1 MPKCLCM
8 GEKVI
13 KEYQE
18 NILFLSFT
26 IFGIILLIANST
38 ILAKC
43 FSIEDFGYYQLL
55 LTFIGV
61 LSIFNLTGYDVYIQ
75 KKVLREEIAYFYYVL
90 KNIMPLSLIG
100 ICFVFCISYIINYEH
115 FKIFGLA
122 VLLVSFSI
130 FDKLFSLLEIKKE
143 FKLIRYL
150 DLSNKVVF
158 LVLSICVMYFQIN
171 LENFLYLFV
180 GIYITIIS
188 SKILYSFYLIKF
200 NYLPIDNSDIKNFNN
215 DAMKRTWSIS
225 FAVLANWIERLVL
238 GALSPTMLAIFSIAY
253 LIPKMIKD
261 NIKSVLKPTIFQWVN
276 LSNQEFL
283 QKINTNK
290 YKLLLMGFVVYII
303 TIIVVSPFIGIFYP
317 KYMDSIN
324 LSQILSIP
332 LIFIFVAYVF
342 ASYIIYSQHTHES
355 NKIENISNVLKIV
368 CAVSLIP
375 LYNLEGAVI
384 SAVVPELIRQYMYY
398 NVFKRVT
405 HEHCI

>member
-1 MPKCLCM
+1 M